1 MSRFFLTTPLYYV
14 NARPHLGHAYS
25 TIVADTVVRFR
36 QQLGENASF
45 LTGTDEHGQKIQ
57 RAAEAAGITPQQF
70 ADANAARFRE
80 EWDRL
85 GLRYSYFIRTSEA
98 RHAAAVAAVFR
109 RMQANGHIYK
119 GEYSGA
125 YCVHDEL
132 YVEGQP
138 GDVCPTCGRPTEKL
152 TEENYY
158 FRLSAFQQPL
168 LKLYEEQPE
177 FIRPESRRN
186 EVLAFVQAGLRDLSI
201 SRTSIRWGIPVPGD
215 EKHVFY
221 VWLDALCGYLTGIG
235 YGSELPADRQ
245 RFQDL
250 WPAWHL
256 VGKEIV
262 RFHAVYWPAFLMA
275 AGLPLPRGIIA
286 HGWLLFEEE
295 KMSKSRGNVVRAEP
309 IRRVLGSDALRYF
322 LLREI
327 SFGQDGSFS
336 YDSLV
341 SRYNSDL
348 ANDWGNLASRTLNMI
363 HRYFGGKIP
372 YPAAGVAWLHGDLEI
387 MRLAEQ
393 ARDELRQAFDQH
405 HFARGLESVWQLIA
419 GLNRYLVDQEPWALA
434 EKNDSGS
441 RSRLA
446 TVLHIA
452 AEGLRFIA
460 VLLASVLPGSAN
472 RLWTQLGLEGDAA
485 QRIDGLTWGKI
496 PVDQAIAPIEPL
508 FPRLEKAVAIEQ
520 LRRLETESE
529 AAASSGQAAAGQ
541 SAAAAS
547 APPADATAPTPAAV
561 MDKAATAVPPAAA
574 SAPTANAPAAAAA
587 GTQAAAGAS
596 GSAARIAIDD
606 FAKVDMRV
614 GEVKTAERIPGATK
628 LLKLTVD
635 IGTETRQIV
644 AGIAEAYTPFDLVG
658 KKVVIVANL
667 EPRKLRGVESNGMIV
682 AASDPATGKPTL
694 VSVPAETPNGARLR

>member
-1 MSRFFLTTPLYYV
+1 MSRFLLTTPLYYV

-25 TIVADTVVRFR
+25 TLVADTVMRFR
-36 QQLGENASF
+36 QQLGENAVF

-70 ADANAARFRE
+70 ADDNAARFRE

-85 GLRYSYFIRTSEA
+85 GLHYGFFIRTSEA
-98 RHAAAVAAVFR
+98 RHAAAVSEVFR

-132 YVEGQP
+132 YVEGEP
-138 GDVCPTCGRPTEKL
+138 GAPCPECGRVTEKL

-158 FRLSAFQQPL
+158 FRLSGFQQSL
-168 LKLYEEQPE
+168 LQLYQSQPD

-186 EVLAFVQAGLRDLSI
+186 EVLAFVEAGLRDLSI

-221 VWLDALCGYLTGIG
+221 VWLDALCGYLSGIG
-235 YGSELPADRQ
+235 FGSPLPADQQ
-245 RFQDL
+245 RFQEL

-309 IRRVLGSDALRYF
+309 IRQVMGADALRYF
-322 LLREI
+322 LLREV

-336 YDSLV
+336 YDALV
-341 SRYNSDL
+341 TRYNSDL

-363 HRYFGGKIP
+363 SRYFGGKVP
-372 YPAAGVAWLHGDLEI
+372 YPSAGVAWLQADLKI
-387 MRLAEQ
+387 MKLAEQ
-393 ARDELRQAFDQH
+393 ARDSLREAFLQY

-434 EKNDSGS
+434 DKNDPAS

-452 AEGLRFIA
+452 AEGLRFTA
-460 VLLASVLPGSAN
+460 VLLASVLPASAN
-472 RLWTQLGLEGDAA
+472 RLWKQLNLESDAA

-496 PVDQAIAPIEPL
+496 PVDQSIAAIETL
-508 FPRLEKAVAIEQ
+508 FPRLEKAATVEQ
-520 LRRLETESE
+520 LRALEAQLDASTAG
-529 AAASSGQAAAGQ
+529 AAA
-541 SAAAAS
+541 
-547 APPADATAPTPAAV
+547 TPASTSTT
-561 MDKAATAVPPAAA
+561 ATPASPAAE
-574 SAPTANAPAAAAA
+574 AAAAA
-587 GTQAAAGAS
+587 AAPQTPTAAQAASSAAAKADGGGGAAGA
-596 GSAARIAIDD
+596 RITIDD
-606 FAKVDMRV
+606 FAKVEMRV
-614 GEVKTAERIPGATK
+614 GEVKTAERIPGALK

-635 IGTETRQIV
+635 IGSEVRQIV
-644 AGIAEAYTPFDLVG
+644 AGIAEAYAPADLIG
-658 KKVVIVANL
+658 RKVVIVANL

-682 AASDPATGKPTL
+682 AATIEPSGKPTL
-694 VSVPAETPNGARLR
+694 VSAPADTPNGSRLR

>member
-1 MSRFFLTTPLYYV
+1 MARFFLTTPLYYV

-25 TIVADTVVRFR
+25 TIVADAVVRFR

-85 GLRYSYFIRTSEA
+85 GLRYSYFIRTSES
-98 RHAAAVAAVFR
+98 RHNAAVGEVFR
-109 RMQANGHIYK
+109 RMQAKGHIYK

-132 YVEGQP
+132 YVEGEP
-138 GDVCPTCGRPTEKL
+138 GTPCPTCGRATEKL

-168 LKLYEEQPE
+168 LQFYQEHPE
-177 FIRPESRRN
+177 FIRPEARRN
-186 EVLAFVQAGLRDLSI
+186 EVLAFVQSGLRDLSI

-215 EKHVFY
+215 ERHVFY

-235 YGSELPADRQ
+235 YGSPLPADQQ
-245 RFQDL
+245 RFHEL

-275 AGLPLPRGIIA
+275 AELPLPRGIIA

-309 IRRVLGSDALRYF
+309 IQRVMGADALRYF
-322 LLREI
+322 LLREV

-336 YDSLV
+336 YDALV
-341 SRYNSDL
+341 ARYNSDL
-348 ANDWGNLASRTLNMI
+348 ANDWGNLAARTLNMI
-363 HRYFGGKIP
+363 QRYFGGKVP
-372 YPAAGVAWLHGDLEI
+372 YPAAGVAWLHQDLEI
-387 MRLAEQ
+387 MRQAEQ
-393 ARDELRQAFDQH
+393 ARDSLRAAFLDY
-405 HFARGLESVWQLIA
+405 HFARGLEAVWQFIA

-434 EKNDSGS
+434 EKSDAES

-452 AEGLRFIA
+452 AESLRFTAI
-460 VLLASVLPGSAN
+460 LLAPVLPESAN
-472 RLWTQLGLEGDAA
+472 RLWQQLGLEGDAA

-496 PVDQAIAPIEPL
+496 PVDQAITQISPL
-508 FPRLEKAVAIEQ
+508 FPRLEKAAAVEQ
-520 LRRLETESE
+520 LRKLEAEAEAASLPPAAAAGAAAAPPAATPASANQAAPANPPASSAPAGKASSPPD
-529 AAASSGQAAAGQ
+529 AAAS
-541 SAAAAS
+541 
-547 APPADATAPTPAAV
+547 P
-561 MDKAATAVPPAAA
+561 AVPPAAA
-574 SAPTANAPAAAAA
+574 
-587 GTQAAAGAS
+587 
-596 GSAARIAIDD
+596 RIPIDD
-606 FAKVDMRV
+606 FAKVEMRV

-635 IGTETRQIV
+635 IGTEARQIV
-644 AGIAEAYTPFDLVG
+644 AGIAEAYAPADLIG
-658 KKVVIVANL
+658 QKVVIVANL

-682 AASDPATGKPTL
+682 AASVEPSGKPVL
-694 VSVPAETPNGARLR
+694 VSVPADTPNGSRLR